1 MDTADEAGA
10 VNFSGKSLRRDRFRI
25 IPDNNPTTFD
35 IYLGDRNSFN
45 FLKCS
50 GNYARTAT
58 AGHAVRFQ
66 DRNRVC
72 SRSDLDVE
80 GKQRQECN
88 RNDNHRNI

>member
-10 VNFSGKSLRRDRFRI
+10 VNFSGKRLRRNRFLL
-25 IPDNNPTTFD
+25 IPDNNPTTFH

-45 FLKCS
+45 FLEGS
-50 GNYARTAT
+50 GNYARAAT
-58 AGHAVRFQ
+58 AGHAVSFQ
-66 DRNRVC
+66 DRNRIC
-72 SRSDLDVE
+72 SRSDPDVE